1 MSDFT
6 VREPTS
12 PAASRG
18 RVKQDWIERRRD
30 WVSGQKKAGVEGVFR
45 ATAAHLPLP
54 PSLHDAL
61 RVPRAERAAL
71 AQVGPPG
78 DGTCLEQALR
88 AEAGGASALVI
99 RPDESGAGHGYSDIL
114 ALAQATPL
122 PILCADIVVDPVQ
135 VVMARAHGAAAVW
148 LSATVLPERELR
160 ALYRE
165 CVELGLECVIS
176 ASSAQDMERA
186 MSVRLGS
193 ADQSGARILAVE
205 ASVEE
210 PTFAR
215 LSPMLPDY
223 VVRLAMDARL
233 DATRVARL
241 EALGYEAFWAPDG
254 EAPERRLSELAGT
267 PLAADHGER

>member
-1 MSDFT
+1 
-6 VREPTS
+6 
-12 PAASRG
+12 
-18 RVKQDWIERRRD
+18 
-30 WVSGQKKAGVEGVFR
+30 
-45 ATAAHLPLP
+45 
-54 PSLHDAL
+54 
-61 RVPRAERAAL
+61 
-71 AQVGPPG
+71 
-78 DGTCLEQALR
+78 
-88 AEAGGASALVI
+88 
-99 RPDESGAGHGYSDIL
+99 
-114 ALAQATPL
+114 
-122 PILCADIVVDPVQ
+122 
-135 VVMARAHGAAAVW
+135 
-148 LSATVLPERELR
+148 
-160 ALYRE
+160 
-165 CVELGLECVIS
+165 
-176 ASSAQDMERA
+176 